1 MALGI
6 KPALETET
14 RRRTMAA
21 TLVNTILKE
30 ILVIPFCLTDT
41 DPAMTKSSLQSTETG
56 VKNEQ
61 I

>member
-1 MALGI
+1 MALDI
-6 KPALETET
+6 RPALETEM
-14 RRRTMAA
+14 RRRMMAA

-30 ILVIPFCLTDT
+30 ILVIPFCLTNT
-41 DPAMTKSSLQSTETG
+41 GPAMTKSSLQSTETG